1 MIQMM
6 AIRMTMAMLIEMLAI
21 IMLMPVLLMVETLD
35 DDDCNHTVM

>member
-35 DDDCNHTVM
+35 DDDCNRTVM